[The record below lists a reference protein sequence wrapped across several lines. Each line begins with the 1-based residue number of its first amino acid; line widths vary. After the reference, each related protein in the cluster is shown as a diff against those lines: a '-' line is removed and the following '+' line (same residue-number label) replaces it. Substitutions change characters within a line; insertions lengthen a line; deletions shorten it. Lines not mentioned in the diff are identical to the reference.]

1 MMLIISRASYSIIK
15 VGYTFVET
23 YNFKSTRVIEVEM
36 ATITIKIESEELA
49 REVLTQMGYLPCDDI
64 PDLVSVEDEP
74 EEPAPPSVKEPE
86 TPKEPVVREPRFAP
100 TTESSR
106 DVFAKDQIK
115 KVLMSNGLLPPVEE
129 EVWCPEPN
137 DEGFGTPIDETM
149 EKFDVVNSES
159 MQMLAREKQADAKR
173 KLEKKEE
180 TQNSYRRVAATMKE
194 RLSYGQYL
202 QFLEAHESDPNIDQD
217 IKQVA
222 YQMLMKEKS
231 DAQLEATNEAAS
243 KDEGYRIYI
252 ENVEPISYEDYLKM
266 IGA

>member
-1 MMLIISRASYSIIK
+1 
-15 VGYTFVET
+15 
-23 YNFKSTRVIEVEM
+23 M

-64 PDLVSVEDEP
+64 PDLVSVESDE
-74 EEPAPPSVKEPE
+74 EAPSVKEPE
-86 TPKEPVVREPRFAP
+86 EPKAPVVKEPR
-100 TTESSR
+100 TESSR
-106 DVFAKDQIK
+106 DVFAKEQIN
-115 KVLMSNGLLPPVEE
+115 KVLVDQGLLPSVTE

-159 MQMLAREKQADAKR
+159 MKMLEREKQADAKR
-173 KLEKKEE
+173 KMEKKEK
-180 TQNSYRRVAATMKE
+180 TQKSYLKVAATMKE
-194 RLSYGQYL
+194 RLSYGQYM
-202 QFLEAHESDPNIDQD
+202 QFLEAHESDPNIDSD

-222 YQMLMKEKS
+222 YQLILHEKAT
-231 DAQLEATNEAAS
+231 AQDEATKEAAS

-252 ENVEPISYEDYLKM
+252 ENVEPTSYEDYLKM

>member
-1 MMLIISRASYSIIK
+1 
-15 VGYTFVET
+15 
-23 YNFKSTRVIEVEM
+23 M

-64 PDLVSVEDEP
+64 PDLVSVDDEP
-74 EEPAPPSVKEPE
+74 EEPEEPAVKEPE
-86 TPKEPVVREPRFAP
+86 TPKGPVVREPR
-100 TTESSR
+100 TESSR

-115 KVLMSNGLLPPVEE
+115 KVLMSNGLLPSVTE

-137 DEGFGTPIDETM
+137 DEGFGTPIEHTM
-149 EKFDVVNSES
+149 EKIDAINSES

-173 KLEKKEE
+173 KIEKKEM
-180 TQNSYRRVAATMKE
+180 TQKSYLKVAATMKE
-194 RLSYGQYL
+194 RLSHGQYM
-202 QFLEAHESDPNIDQD
+202 QFLEAHETDPNINSD

-222 YQMLMKEKS
+222 YQLILHEK
-231 DAQLEATNEAAS
+231 AQAQSEATNEAVR

-252 ENVEPISYEDYLKM
+252 ENVEPTSYEDYLKM

>member
-1 MMLIISRASYSIIK
+1 
-15 VGYTFVET
+15 
-23 YNFKSTRVIEVEM
+23 M

-64 PDLVSVEDEP
+64 PDLVSVEDEQ
-74 EEPAPPSVKEPE
+74 EEPEA
-86 TPKEPVVREPRFAP
+86 PKEPVVREPRFAP

-106 DVFAKDQIK
+106 DAFAKDQIK
-115 KVLMSNGLLPPVEE
+115 KVLVDQGLLPPVEE

-137 DEGFGTPIDETM
+137 DEGFGTPIEHTM
-149 EKFDVVNSES
+149 EKIDAINSES
-159 MQMLAREKQADAKR
+159 MQMLEREKQADAKR
-173 KLEKKEE
+173 KLEKKEK
-180 TQNSYRRVAATMKE
+180 TQKEFLTAAAMMKE
-194 RLSYGQYL
+194 RLTHGQYL
-202 QFLEAHESDPNIDQD
+202 QFLEAHESDPNIDTD

-222 YQMLMKEKS
+222 YQMLMKEKA
-231 DAQLEATNEAAS
+231 DAQLEATKEAAL

>member
-1 MMLIISRASYSIIK
+1 
-15 VGYTFVET
+15 
-23 YNFKSTRVIEVEM
+23 M

-74 EEPAPPSVKEPE
+74 EEPEAPEA
-86 TPKEPVVREPRFAP
+86 PKVPVVREP

-106 DVFAKDQIK
+106 DAFAKDQIK
-115 KVLMSNGLLPPVEE
+115 KVLISNGLLPSVEE

-137 DEGFGTPIDETM
+137 DEGFGTPIEHTM
-149 EKFDVVNSES
+149 EKIDAINSES
-159 MQMLAREKQADAKR
+159 MQMLEREKQADAKR
-173 KLEKKEE
+173 KLEKKEK
-180 TQNSYRRVAATMKE
+180 TQKNYLKAAASMKE
-194 RLSYGQYL
+194 QLTYGQYL
-202 QFLEAHESDPNIDQD
+202 QFLEAHESDPNIDPD

-222 YQMLMKEKS
+222 YQLLMKEKS
-231 DAQLEATNEAAS
+231 DARLEETKEAAL

-252 ENVEPISYEDYLKM
+252 ENVEPVSYEDYLKM